1 MLCISTRELC
11 HMRASVIIPVWNG
24 WKYLPSCLEALLA
37 QDYPDVEIIAVD
49 NASTDGSA
57 DRVAERYPQV
67 RLIRNKQ
74 NRGFAGGCNVGLQA
88 ARGDMLVLLNQ
99 DTVVQSGWLRALAE
113 ALRRP
118 DVGVV
123 GCKILYADGRTIQH
137 AGGWIEWP
145 LGLTHHY
152 GRGEEDTG
160 QWNTPRPV
168 DYVTGAA
175 LAFRRDVLERVG
187 PLDEGFWPGYFED
200 TDFCLRVRQA
210 GYEIWYVPDAVVLHA
225 ETTSIVDRESLRLA
239 YQRGRLRLV
248 LKHLPPQ
255 RLLAEFVGAEAAWQ
269 PAAIRGGESVALRL
283 AYLEAI
289 PVAAALLARRGEE
302 RAVILAVVAALR
314 QLHQLAWEETRKW
327 LEASATPPGGD
338 LVSAIPPLEEFEFRS
353 TVPVIGPLI
362 GRFRSLWFNVAA
374 RWAIR
379 YLAQQQDQINRSLA
393 RQQEQIAQRLAQQQA
408 VLVAEQ
414 GLLAEEMVRLI
425 LQLRDGVEDG
435 ASGQR

>member
-1 MLCISTRELC
+1 MS
-11 HMRASVIIPVWNG
+11 ASVIIPVWNG
-24 WKYLPSCLEALLA
+24 WKYLPRCLEALLA
-37 QDYPDVEIIAVD
+37 QDYPDFEIIVVD
-49 NASTDGSA
+49 NASTDCSA

-88 ARGDMLVLLNQ
+88 ARGNILVLLNQ

-118 DVGVV
+118 DVGVA

-160 QWNTPRPV
+160 QWNAPRPV
-168 DYVTGAA
+168 EYVTGAA

-210 GYEIWYVPDAVVLHA
+210 GYDVWYVPDAVVLHA
-225 ETTSIVDRESLRLA
+225 ETTSLVDRESLRLA

-255 RLLAEFVGAEAAWQ
+255 RLLEEFVSAEAAWQ

-289 PVAAALLARRGEE
+289 PVAAALLARRSEE
-302 RAVILAVVAALR
+302 RTVVLAVVAALR

-327 LEASATPPGGD
+327 LDAGAASPGGD
-338 LVSAIPPLEEFEFRS
+338 LASAIPPLEEFEFRS
-353 TVPVIGPLI
+353 TLPVIGPLI
-362 GRFRSLWFNVAA
+362 SRFRSLWFNIAA

-393 RQQEQIAQRLAQQQA
+393 RQQEQINQRLAQQQA

-425 LQLRDGVEDG
+425 LQLRDEVEDRYG
-435 ASGQR
+435 PSGHS